1 MENAV
6 CAFCGRN
13 NIRKWCECDGLAVVK
28 CSCGMIYPNP
38 RLSPDEINKG
48 YNSNRLSGVDD
59 YLEVADGNKHDFRKR
74 FDLIEEYSHIGD
86 MLDVGCNIGSAMDVA
101 ESRGW
106 VCSGIDV
113 NKKAV
118 QVAREKGLNVGVG
131 QLRDSEGSYDLIFMN
146 DVIEHVANPRKE
158 LGLAKKLLKEEGL
171 LYISTPDGGSLMAG
185 LSRGRWLHLKPR
197 QHLYIFNRDNLRE
210 MLEEEGFEVLY
221 LSSVGRTRK
230 ISTIMKK
237 MRTYSESIASILS
250 FVLHP
255 LTEKTI
261 SVNLFDEM
269 QIVARKENETK

>member
-6 CAFCGRN
+6 CAFCGKN
-13 NIRKWCECDGLAVVK
+13 NTKKWCESEGLDVVK

-38 RLSPDEINKG
+38 RLSADEISRG

-59 YLEVADGNKHDFRKR
+59 YLEVAEGNKHDFRKR
-74 FDLIEEYSHIGD
+74 FDFIEKYSHKGD

-118 QVAREKGLNVGVG
+118 QVARKKGLNARAG
-131 QLRDSEGSYDLIFMN
+131 QLEDSKGFYDLIFMN
-146 DVIEHVANPRKE
+146 DVVEHVANPRKE
-158 LGLAKKLLKEEGL
+158 LGLAKKLLREDGV
-171 LYISTPDGGSLMAG
+171 LYISAPDGGSLMAG

-197 QHLYIFNRDNLRE
+197 QHLYIFNRRNLRM

-230 ISTIMKK
+230 ISTIVKK
-237 MRTYSESIASILS
+237 NE
-250 FVLHP
+250 
-255 LTEKTI
+255 
-261 SVNLFDEM
+261 NLL
-269 QIVARKENETK
+269 